1 MRKRLCH
8 FYNIL
13 ASYPVIVL
21 LLAGLV
27 GLLYLA
33 RLCYPLEMQR
43 QAKYLQRMEIKQELQ
58 TLQQELTGIEQ
69 SDLRMRYM
77 LFNEEFLKTADAQAE
92 ALKSQFTQAFAVH
105 GWILQTAEVTEL
117 EIPTEQGRASDTNQA
132 RIHGIML
139 DLSASA
145 TNLPQADGEPFLPLY
160 SLTQCMN
167 YLWSRPPLKEYQQI
181 ELVRTHDGYVLKT
194 QLFLPLKDSDLGD
207 SNEHTWILCNA

>member
-43 QAKYLQRMEIKQELQ
+43 QAKHQERMELKQELQ
-58 TLQQELTGIEQ
+58 ALQQELTGIEQ

-77 LFNEEFLKTADAQAE
+77 LFNEEFLKTADAQPE
-92 ALKSQFTQAFAVH
+92 ALKSDFTQAFEVH
-105 GWILQTAEVTEL
+105 GWILQTAEVAEL
-117 EIPTEQGRASDTNQA
+117 EIPNEQDRASDSNQA
-132 RIHGIML
+132 RIQGIML

-145 TNLPQADGEPFLPLY
+145 TNLPQADGKPFLPLY
-160 SLTQCMN
+160 SLTQCLN

-181 ELVRTHDGYVLKT
+181 ELVRTHDGYALKAR
-194 QLFLPLKDSDLGD
+194 LFLPLKDSDLGD
-207 SNEHTWILCNA
+207 SNELSLDPL

>member
-21 LLAGLV
+21 LIAGLV
-27 GLLYLA
+27 ALIYLA
-33 RLCYPLEMQR
+33 RQYYPLELQR
-43 QAKYLQRMEIKQELQ
+43 QAKHQERMELKQELQ
-58 TLQQELTGIEQ
+58 ALQQELTGIEQ

-77 LFNEEFLKTADAQAE
+77 LFNEKFLKKADAQPE
-92 ALKSQFTQAFAVH
+92 ALKSQFTQAFEVH
-105 GWILQTAEVTEL
+105 GWVLQEAEVAEL
-117 EIPTEQGRASDTNQA
+117 EISTEQGKASDSNLA
-132 RIHGIML
+132 RIQGIML

-145 TNLPQADGEPFLPLY
+145 RNLPQADGEPFLPLY

-181 ELVRTHDGYVLKT
+181 ELVRTHDSYLLKARI
-194 QLFLPLKDSDLGD
+194 FLPLKDSDLGD
-207 SNEHTWILCNA
+207 SDELSLSPL

>member
-8 FYNIL
+8 LYNIL

-27 GLLYLA
+27 ALIYLA
-33 RLCYPLEMQR
+33 RQYYPLELQR
-43 QAKYLQRMEIKQELQ
+43 QAKHSQRMELKQELQ
-58 TLQQELTGIEQ
+58 ALQQELTGIEQ

-77 LFNEEFLKTADAQAE
+77 LFNEEFLKKADAHPE
-92 ALKSQFTQAFAVH
+92 ALKSQFSQAFKVN
-105 GWILQTAEVTEL
+105 GWVLQEAEVAEL
-117 EIPTEQGRASDTNQA
+117 EISTEQDRASDSNQA
-132 RIHGIML
+132 RIEGIML

-145 TNLPQADGEPFLPLY
+145 RNSPQADGEPFLPLH

-181 ELVRTHDGYVLKT
+181 ELVRTYDSYLLKARI
-194 QLFLPLKDSDLGD
+194 FLPLRDSDLGD
-207 SNEHTWILCNA
+207 SNEFSPNPL

>member
-27 GLLYLA
+27 ALIYLA
-33 RLCYPLEMQR
+33 RQYYPLELQR
-43 QAKYLQRMEIKQELQ
+43 QAKHQERMELKQELQ
-58 TLQQELTGIEQ
+58 ALQQELTGIEQ

-77 LFNEEFLKTADAQAE
+77 LFNEEFLKKADADPE
-92 ALKSQFTQAFAVH
+92 ALKSRFTQAFKVN
-105 GWILQTAEVTEL
+105 GWVLQEAEVAEL
-117 EIPTEQGRASDTNQA
+117 EISTEQGKASDSNLA
-132 RIHGIML
+132 RIQGIML

-145 TNLPQADGEPFLPLY
+145 RNLPQADGEPFLPLY

-181 ELVRTHDGYVLKT
+181 ELVRTHDSYLLKARI
-194 QLFLPLKDSDLGD
+194 FLPLKDSDLGD
-207 SNEHTWILCNA
+207 SNELSLNPL

>member
-27 GLLYLA
+27 ALIYLA
-33 RLCYPLEMQR
+33 RQYYPLELQR
-43 QAKYLQRMEIKQELQ
+43 QAKHSQRMELKQELQ
-58 TLQQELTGIEQ
+58 ALQQELTGIEQ

-77 LFNEEFLKTADAQAE
+77 LFNEEFLKKADAQPE
-92 ALKSQFTQAFAVH
+92 ALKSQFTQAFEVH
-105 GWILQTAEVTEL
+105 GWVLQEAEVAEL
-117 EIPTEQGRASDTNQA
+117 EISTKQGKASDSNLA
-132 RIHGIML
+132 RIQGIML

-145 TNLPQADGEPFLPLY
+145 RNLPQANGEPFLPLY

-181 ELVRTHDGYVLKT
+181 ELVRTHDSYLLKARI
-194 QLFLPLKDSDLGD
+194 FLPLKDSDLGE
-207 SNEHTWILCNA
+207 SNELSLSPL

>member
-27 GLLYLA
+27 ALIYLA
-33 RLCYPLEMQR
+33 RQYYPLELQR
-43 QAKYLQRMEIKQELQ
+43 QAKHQERMELKQELQ
-58 TLQQELTGIEQ
+58 ALQQELTGIEQ

-77 LFNEEFLKTADAQAE
+77 LFNEEFLKTADAHPE
-92 ALKSQFTQAFAVH
+92 ALKSQFSPAFGVH
-105 GWILQTAEVTEL
+105 GWILQEAEVFEL
-117 EIPTEQGRASDTNQA
+117 EISTEQAKASDSNLA
-132 RIHGIML
+132 RIQGIIL

-145 TNLPQADGEPFLPLY
+145 RNLPQDDGEPFLPLY

-181 ELVRTHDGYVLKT
+181 ELSRTHDSYLLKARI
-194 QLFLPLKDSDLGD
+194 FLPLKDSDLGD
-207 SNEHTWILCNA
+207 SNELSLNPL

>member
-27 GLLYLA
+27 ALIYLA
-33 RLCYPLEMQR
+33 RQYYPLELQR
-43 QAKYLQRMEIKQELQ
+43 QAKHSQKMELKQELQ
-58 TLQQELTGIEQ
+58 ALQQELTGIEQ
-69 SDLRMRYM
+69 SDLRMRYI
-77 LFNEEFLKTADAQAE
+77 LFNEEFLKKADAQPE
-92 ALKSQFTQAFAVH
+92 ALKSQFSQAFEVH
-105 GWILQTAEVTEL
+105 GWVLQEAEVTEL
-117 EIPTEQGRASDTNQA
+117 EISTEQSKVSDSNLA
-132 RIHGIML
+132 RIQGIML

-145 TNLPQADGEPFLPLY
+145 RNSPQADGEPFLPLY

-181 ELVRTHDGYVLKT
+181 ELVRTHDSYLLKARI
-194 QLFLPLKDSDLGD
+194 FLPLKDSDLGD
-207 SNEHTWILCNA
+207 SNELSLNPL

>member
-27 GLLYLA
+27 ALIYLA
-33 RLCYPLEMQR
+33 RQYYPLELQR
-43 QAKYLQRMEIKQELQ
+43 QAKHSQRMELKQELQ
-58 TLQQELTGIEQ
+58 ALQQELTGIEQ

-77 LFNEEFLKTADAQAE
+77 LFNEEFLKKADADPE
-92 ALKSQFTQAFAVH
+92 ALKSQFTQAFEVH
-105 GWILQTAEVTEL
+105 GWILQAAEVAEL
-117 EIPTEQGRASDTNQA
+117 EILTEQVKATDSNQA
-132 RIHGIML
+132 RIQGIML

-145 TNLPQADGEPFLPLY
+145 RNLPQADGEPFLPLY

-181 ELVRTHDGYVLKT
+181 ELVRTHDSYLLKARI
-194 QLFLPLKDSDLGD
+194 FLPLKDSDLGD
-207 SNEHTWILCNA
+207 SNELSLNPL

>member
-33 RLCYPLEMQR
+33 RQYYPLEMQR
-43 QAKYLQRMEIKQELQ
+43 QAKHLQRMELKQELQ
-58 TLQQELTGIEQ
+58 ALQQELTGIEQ

-77 LFNEEFLKTADAQAE
+77 LFNEEFLKTADAQPE
-92 ALKSQFTQAFAVH
+92 ALKSQFTQAFEVH
-105 GWILQTAEVTEL
+105 GWILQTAEVAEL
-117 EIPTEQGRASDTNQA
+117 EIPTEQGRASDSNQA
-132 RIHGIML
+132 RIQGIML

-145 TNLPQADGEPFLPLY
+145 RNSPQADGEPFLPLY
-160 SLTQCMN
+160 SLTQCLN

-181 ELVRTHDGYVLKT
+181 ELARTHDGYALKAR
-194 QLFLPLKDSDLGD
+194 LFLPLKDSDLGD
-207 SNEHTWILCNA
+207 SNELSLDPL

>member
-27 GLLYLA
+27 ALIYLA
-33 RLCYPLEMQR
+33 RQYYPLELQR
-43 QAKYLQRMEIKQELQ
+43 QAKHSQRMELKQELQ
-58 TLQQELTGIEQ
+58 ALQQELTGIEQ

-77 LFNEEFLKTADAQAE
+77 LFNEEFLKKADAHPE
-92 ALKSQFTQAFAVH
+92 ALKSQFSQAFKVN
-105 GWILQTAEVTEL
+105 GWVLQEAEVTEL
-117 EIPTEQGRASDTNQA
+117 EISTEQGKASDSNLA
-132 RIHGIML
+132 RIQGIML

-145 TNLPQADGEPFLPLY
+145 RNLPQADGEPFLPLY

-181 ELVRTHDGYVLKT
+181 ELVRTYDSYLLKARI
-194 QLFLPLKDSDLGD
+194 FLPLKDSDLGD
-207 SNEHTWILCNA
+207 SNELSLNPL

>member
-43 QAKYLQRMEIKQELQ
+43 QAKHQERMELKQELQ
-58 TLQQELTGIEQ
+58 ALQQELTGIEQ

-77 LFNEEFLKTADAQAE
+77 LFNEEFLKTADAQPE
-92 ALKSQFTQAFAVH
+92 ALKSDFTQAFEVH
-105 GWILQTAEVTEL
+105 GWSLQTAEVAEL
-117 EIPTEQGRASDTNQA
+117 EIPNEQDRASDSNQA
-132 RIHGIML
+132 RIQGIML

-145 TNLPQADGEPFLPLY
+145 TNLPQADGKPFLPLY
-160 SLTQCMN
+160 SLTQCLN

-181 ELVRTHDGYVLKT
+181 ELVRTHDGYALKAR
-194 QLFLPLKDSDLGD
+194 LFLPLKDSDLGD
-207 SNEHTWILCNA
+207 SNEPSLDPL

>member
-27 GLLYLA
+27 ALIYLA
-33 RLCYPLEMQR
+33 RQYYPLELQR
-43 QAKYLQRMEIKQELQ
+43 QAKHSQRMELKQELQ
-58 TLQQELTGIEQ
+58 ALQQELTGIEQ

-77 LFNEEFLKTADAQAE
+77 LFNEEFLKKADAHPE
-92 ALKSQFTQAFAVH
+92 ALKSQFSQAFKVN
-105 GWILQTAEVTEL
+105 GWVLQEAEVAEL
-117 EIPTEQGRASDTNQA
+117 EISTEQAKASDSNLAQ
-132 RIHGIML
+132 IQGIML

-145 TNLPQADGEPFLPLY
+145 RNLPQADGEPFLPLY

-181 ELVRTHDGYVLKT
+181 ELVRTYDSYLLKARI
-194 QLFLPLKDSDLGD
+194 FLPLKDSDLGD
-207 SNEHTWILCNA
+207 SNELSLNPL

>member
-27 GLLYLA
+27 ALIYLA
-33 RLCYPLEMQR
+33 RQYYPLELQR
-43 QAKYLQRMEIKQELQ
+43 QAKHSQKMELKQELQ
-58 TLQQELTGIEQ
+58 ALQQELTGIEQ
-69 SDLRMRYM
+69 SDLRMRYI
-77 LFNEEFLKTADAQAE
+77 LFNEEFLKKADAQPE
-92 ALKSQFTQAFAVH
+92 ALKSQFSQAFEVH
-105 GWILQTAEVTEL
+105 GWVLQEAEVTEL
-117 EIPTEQGRASDTNQA
+117 EISTEQSKVSDSNLA
-132 RIHGIML
+132 RIQGIML

-145 TNLPQADGEPFLPLY
+145 RNLPQADGEPFLPLY

-181 ELVRTHDGYVLKT
+181 ELVRTHDSYLLKARI
-194 QLFLPLKDSDLGD
+194 FLPLKDSDLGD
-207 SNEHTWILCNA
+207 SNELSLNPL

>member
-27 GLLYLA
+27 ALIYLA
-33 RLCYPLEMQR
+33 RQYYPLGLQR
-43 QAKYLQRMEIKQELQ
+43 QTKHSQRMELKQELQ

-77 LFNEEFLKTADAQAE
+77 LFNEEFLKKADAQPE
-92 ALKSQFTQAFAVH
+92 ALKSQFSQAFKIN
-105 GWILQTAEVTEL
+105 GWVLQEAEVAEL
-117 EIPTEQGRASDTNQA
+117 EISTEQAKASDSNLA
-132 RIHGIML
+132 RIQGIML

-145 TNLPQADGEPFLPLY
+145 RNLPQADGEPFLPLY

-181 ELVRTHDGYVLKT
+181 EIVRTHDSYLLKARI
-194 QLFLPLKDSDLGD
+194 FLPLKDSDLGD
-207 SNEHTWILCNA
+207 SNELSLNPL

>member
-27 GLLYLA
+27 ALIYLA
-33 RLCYPLEMQR
+33 RQYYPLELQR
-43 QAKYLQRMEIKQELQ
+43 QAKHSQRMELKEELQ
-58 TLQQELTGIEQ
+58 ALQQELTGIEQ

-77 LFNEEFLKTADAQAE
+77 LFNEEFLKKADAHPE
-92 ALKSQFTQAFAVH
+92 ALKSQFSQAFKVN
-105 GWILQTAEVTEL
+105 GWVLQEAEVAEL
-117 EIPTEQGRASDTNQA
+117 EISTEQAKASDSNLA
-132 RIHGIML
+132 RIQGIML

-145 TNLPQADGEPFLPLY
+145 RNLPQADGEPFLPLY

-181 ELVRTHDGYVLKT
+181 EIVRTHDSYLLKARI
-194 QLFLPLKDSDLGD
+194 FLPLKDSDLGD
-207 SNEHTWILCNA
+207 SNEISLNPL

>member
-13 ASYPVIVL
+13 ASYPVIVI

-27 GLLYLA
+27 ALIYLA
-33 RLCYPLEMQR
+33 RQYYPLELQR
-43 QAKYLQRMEIKQELQ
+43 QAKHQERMELKQELQ
-58 TLQQELTGIEQ
+58 ALQQELTGIEQ

-77 LFNEEFLKTADAQAE
+77 LFNEEFLKKADAHPE
-92 ALKSQFTQAFAVH
+92 ALKSQFSQAFKVN
-105 GWILQTAEVTEL
+105 GWVLQEAEVTEL
-117 EIPTEQGRASDTNQA
+117 EISTEQGKASDSNLAQ
-132 RIHGIML
+132 IQGVML

-145 TNLPQADGEPFLPLY
+145 TNSPQADGEPFLPLY

-181 ELVRTHDGYVLKT
+181 ELVRTHDSYVLKARI
-194 QLFLPLKDSDLGD
+194 FLPLKDSDLGD
-207 SNEHTWILCNA
+207 SDELSLNPL

>member
-27 GLLYLA
+27 ALIYLA
-33 RLCYPLEMQR
+33 RQYYPLELQR
-43 QAKYLQRMEIKQELQ
+43 QAKHVERMELKQELQ
-58 TLQQELTGIEQ
+58 ALQQELTGIEQ

-77 LFNEEFLKTADAQAE
+77 LFNEEFLKKADAQPE
-92 ALKSQFTQAFAVH
+92 ALKSQFTQAFEVH
-105 GWILQTAEVTEL
+105 GWILQAAEVTEL
-117 EIPTEQGRASDTNQA
+117 EISTEQGKASDSNLAQ
-132 RIHGIML
+132 IQGIML

-145 TNLPQADGEPFLPLY
+145 TNSPQADGEPFLPLY

-167 YLWSRPPLKEYQQI
+167 YLWSRPPLKEYQKI
-181 ELVRTHDGYVLKT
+181 ELVRTHDSYVLKARI
-194 QLFLPLKDSDLGD
+194 FLPLKDSDLGD
-207 SNEHTWILCNA
+207 SDELSLSPL

>member
-27 GLLYLA
+27 ALIYLA
-33 RLCYPLEMQR
+33 RQYYPLELQR
-43 QAKYLQRMEIKQELQ
+43 QAKHSQTMELKQELQ
-58 TLQQELTGIEQ
+58 ALQQELTGIEQ

-77 LFNEEFLKTADAQAE
+77 LFNEEFLKKADAQPE
-92 ALKSQFTQAFAVH
+92 ALKSQFTQAFEVH
-105 GWILQTAEVTEL
+105 GWVLQEAEVAEL
-117 EIPTEQGRASDTNQA
+117 EISSEQAKASDSNIA
-132 RIHGIML
+132 RIQGIML

-145 TNLPQADGEPFLPLY
+145 RNLPQADGEPFLPLY

-181 ELVRTHDGYVLKT
+181 ELVRTYDSYLLKARI
-194 QLFLPLKDSDLGD
+194 FLPLKDSDLGD
-207 SNEHTWILCNA
+207 SNELSLNPL

>member
-8 FYNIL
+8 FYSIL

-27 GLLYLA
+27 ALLYLA

-43 QAKYLQRMEIKQELQ
+43 QAKQQERMELKQELQ
-58 TLQQELTGIEQ
+58 ALQQELTGIEQ

-77 LFNEEFLKTADAQAE
+77 LFNEEFLKTADAQPE
-92 ALKSQFTQAFAVH
+92 VLISQFTQAFEVH
-105 GWILQTAEVTEL
+105 GWILQTAEVAEL
-117 EIPTEQGRASDTNQA
+117 EIPTEQDRASDSNQA
-132 RIHGIML
+132 RIKGIML

-145 TNLPQADGEPFLPLY
+145 TNSPQVDGEPFLPLY

-167 YLWSRPPLKEYQQI
+167 YLWSRPPLKEYQRI
-181 ELVRTHDGYVLKT
+181 ELFRTHDGYALKAR
-194 QLFLPLKDSDLGD
+194 LFLPLRDSDLGD
-207 SNEHTWILCNA
+207 SNEPSLNSL

>member
-27 GLLYLA
+27 ALIYLA
-33 RLCYPLEMQR
+33 RQYYPLELQR
-43 QAKYLQRMEIKQELQ
+43 QAKHSQRMELKQELQ
-58 TLQQELTGIEQ
+58 ALQQELTGIEQ

-77 LFNEEFLKTADAQAE
+77 LFNEEFLKKADAHPE
-92 ALKSQFTQAFAVH
+92 ALKSQFSQAFKVN
-105 GWILQTAEVTEL
+105 GWVLQEAEVAEL
-117 EIPTEQGRASDTNQA
+117 EISTEQDRASDSNQA
-132 RIHGIML
+132 RIEGIML

-145 TNLPQADGEPFLPLY
+145 RNFPQADGEPFLPLH

-181 ELVRTHDGYVLKT
+181 ELVRTYDSYLLKARI
-194 QLFLPLKDSDLGD
+194 FLPLKDSDLGD
-207 SNEHTWILCNA
+207 SNELSLNPL

>member
-27 GLLYLA
+27 ALIYLA
-33 RLCYPLEMQR
+33 RQYYPLELQR
-43 QAKYLQRMEIKQELQ
+43 QAKHQEIIELKQELQ
-58 TLQQELTGIEQ
+58 ALQQELTGIEQ

-77 LFNEEFLKTADAQAE
+77 LFNEEFLKKADAQPE
-92 ALKSQFTQAFAVH
+92 ALKSQFTQAFEVH
-105 GWILQTAEVTEL
+105 GWVLQEAEVAEL
-117 EIPTEQGRASDTNQA
+117 EISTEQGKASDSNLA
-132 RIHGIML
+132 RIQGIML

-145 TNLPQADGEPFLPLY
+145 RNLPQADGEPFLPLY

-181 ELVRTHDGYVLKT
+181 ELVRTHDSYLLKARI
-194 QLFLPLKDSDLGD
+194 FLPLKDSDLGD
-207 SNEHTWILCNA
+207 SNELSLNPL